1 MVMSLWPIYVFLIVP
16 NIFGVGL
23 VTTIATVIG
32 TMLMLYVGRIADKF
46 DKRKLIQITSVF
58 YAFTWLFRFLAKSVP
73 SVLVIDSAHK
83 AGKDITSVPI
93 LALTFG
99 RAGSKGPDYAIA
111 YSVFYEFSLS
121 IGKIVTALLVIW
133 MLSAGLSIYLV
144 FALVGLLT
152 LLYGLLK

>member
-23 VTTIATVIG
+23 LTTIATVIG

-58 YAFTWLFRFLAKSVP
+58 YAITWLFRFLAKSVP
-73 SVLVIDSAHK
+73 SVLAIDSAHK
-83 AGKDITSVPI
+83 AGKDMASVPMV
-93 LALTFG
+93 ALTYE

-121 IGKIVTALLVIW
+121 VGKVVSALLVIW

-144 FALVGLLT
+144 FALVGLMT
-152 LLYGLLK
+152 LMYGLLK